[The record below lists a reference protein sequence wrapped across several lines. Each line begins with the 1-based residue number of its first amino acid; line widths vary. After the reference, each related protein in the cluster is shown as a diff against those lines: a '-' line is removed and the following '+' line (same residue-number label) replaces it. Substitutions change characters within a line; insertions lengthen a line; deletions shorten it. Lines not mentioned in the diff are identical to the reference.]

1 MAASGR
7 RYPLAIIGPGALGL
21 AFASRL
27 AKHFPTA
34 LIARTDARARALRE
48 GVRVGRGIF
57 RPDAFGPGALP
68 RADWVIVLVKAFDTA
83 PALRLAAR
91 MQPKAVLSL
100 QNGLMEGVAQGV
112 TTAAAYRDGHR
123 VVPVAAGQTL
133 LPPGFAPLARR
144 LRRAGF
150 AARVSRDIDVA
161 RYRKLL
167 ANVCINPVTALYGV
181 RNGALRRPPYDALVA
196 RLAREA
202 AAVLAAEGVRI
213 ASGEAVE
220 RVMQVA
226 AATARNRSS
235 MLQDVLAGRR
245 TEIEQLTGALLR
257 LARRRRI
264 PVPTH
269 RAVYRL
275 VRNFRAPNGSIRRT
289 SRIERIATRR
299 ALESRR
305 LSELLHL

>member
-34 LIARTDARARALRE
+34 VIARSDARARALRE

-91 MQPKAVLSL
+91 LRPRAVLSL
-100 QNGLMEGVAQGV
+100 QNGLIEGVPQGV
-112 TTAAAYRDGHR
+112 TTAAAYREGQR
-123 VVPVAAGQTL
+123 VVPVAAGETL

-144 LRRAGF
+144 LRRAGL
-150 AARVSRDIDVA
+150 AARVSRDIDAA

-181 RNGALRRPPYDALVA
+181 RNGAMRRPPHDSLVA

-202 AAVLAAEGVRI
+202 AAVLAAEGLKI
-213 ASGEAVE
+213 GPDEAVA
-220 RVMQVA
+220 RVMRVA

-275 VRNFRAPNGSIRRT
+275 VRSLRPPNGPFPGPSGVARF
-289 SRIERIATRR
+289 ATVPG
-299 ALESRR
+299 LESRR
-305 LSELLHL
+305 RMGLLPL